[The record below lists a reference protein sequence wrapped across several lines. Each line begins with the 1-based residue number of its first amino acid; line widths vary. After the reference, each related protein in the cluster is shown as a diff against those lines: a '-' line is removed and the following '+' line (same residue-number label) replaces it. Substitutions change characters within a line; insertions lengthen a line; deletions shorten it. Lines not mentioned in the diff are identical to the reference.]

1 MRSPR
6 GITEAGRDI
15 YTVNFAEYL
24 PGPLKHDP
32 KMRAIAEAVTKEALT
47 VSGEIENVLIYSRID
62 ELPEALIDILAYDM
76 HVDWYDYSYPLK
88 VKRDILKGSV
98 RVHKKMGTKYAV
110 EKALGALYP
119 QSEVEEWYQYEGQPH
134 HFHIVCDVTENR
146 VTASFQDIIN
156 AVMMYKRLS
165 SHLDEVVYQASI
177 GITVETHTDFF
188 LYRNPA
194 TGSLLAGT
202 YPQRIR
208 RGVQAG
214 NVIVVGTEAAGFIF
228 LPTQAGTY
236 PYRSHIFRHG
246 DARIDVETAFNA
258 FRHRNTPAGRI
269 RAGEE
274 PQRSYRGGTAGAA
287 VEAQTEKE
295 SFLYSSPAAGTVP
308 DRNTVFRHGD
318 AQIDAETAQNV
329 QRYRNTPAGQINAG
343 EEPQRSHSGGTA
355 GTVIE
360 ARAETEEKPF
370 SVPAAGTAPDR
381 NRAFQNSRINVAA
394 EGEAGGFPFFMPA
407 AGTKPERNIT
417 TDNSEAGIAA
427 EDEAA
432 GFIYTVKAAGTVPE
446 RSTEPGAES
455 GGIESTVEAAVFVHK
470 NKPCGSRRKL

>member
-1 MRSPR
+1 MNNPR

-15 YTVNFAEYL
+15 YTVNFADYL
-24 PGPLKHDP
+24 PAALKHDP

-47 VSGEIENVLIYSRID
+47 VSGEIDNVLIYSRID
-62 ELPEALIDILAYDM
+62 DLPEPLIDILAYDM

-146 VTASFQDIIN
+146 VTASFQDIIK

-165 SHLDEVVYQASI
+165 SHLDEVVYQAGV
-177 GITVETHTDFF
+177 GITIETHTDFF
-188 LYRNPA
+188 LYKNPA

-208 RGVQAG
+208 RGAQSGSA
-214 NVIVVGTEAAGFIF
+214 IIVGTEAAGFIF

-236 PYRSHIFRHG
+236 PYRSHIFRYR
-246 DARIDVETAFNA
+246 DAQIDVETASNA
-258 FRHRNTPAGRI
+258 FRHTSTPAGQI

-274 PQRSYRGGTAGAA
+274 PQRSHRGAA
-287 VEAQTEKE
+287 
-295 SFLYSSPAAGTVP
+295 
-308 DRNTVFRHGD
+308 
-318 AQIDAETAQNV
+318 
-329 QRYRNTPAGQINAG
+329 
-343 EEPQRSHSGGTA
+343 A

-360 ARAETEEKPF
+360 AQGETEGTPF

-381 NRAFQNSRINVAA
+381 NRTFQNSSINIEA
-394 EGEAGGFPFFMPA
+394 EGEADRFPFIMPA
-407 AGTKPERNIT
+407 AGTKPGRNIT

-427 EDEAA
+427 EEEAA
-432 GFIYTVKAAGTVPE
+432 GFIYTVKAAGTVPG
-446 RSTEPGAES
+446 RTTEPGAEN
-455 GGIESTVEAAVFVHK
+455 GGIESTVEAAAFIHK
-470 NKPCGSRRKL
+470 SKPCGSRRKL

>member
-1 MRSPR
+1 MNSPR
-6 GITEAGRDI
+6 GIREAGRDI
-15 YTVNFAEYL
+15 YTVNFADYL

-62 ELPEALIDILAYDM
+62 ELPEELIDILAYDM

-165 SHLDEVVYQASI
+165 SHLDEVVYQAGV
-177 GITVETHTDFF
+177 GITIETHTDFF

-208 RGVQAG
+208 RGVQSGSAV
-214 NVIVVGTEAAGFIF
+214 VIGTEAAGFIF

-246 DARIDVETAFNA
+246 DTKIDVETASNA
-258 FRHRNTPAGRI
+258 FRHTNTPAGRI

-274 PQRSYRGGTAGAA
+274 PQRSHRGAAAGA
-287 VEAQTEKE
+287 VIEAQGETEGTPF
-295 SFLYSSPAAGTVP
+295 SVPAAGTAP
-308 DRNTVFRHGD
+308 DRSTVFRRTE

-329 QRYRNTPAGQINAG
+329 QRYRNTPAGQTRAG
-343 EEPQRSHSGGTA
+343 EEPQRSHRGAAA
-355 GTVIE
+355 GAVIE
-360 ARAETEEKPF
+360 AQGETEGTPF

-381 NRAFQNSRINVAA
+381 NTRFQNNSIDVSA
-394 EGEAGGFPFFMPA
+394 EGEAEGFPFIMPA
-407 AGTKPERNIT
+407 AGTKPGRNIV

-446 RSTEPGAES
+446 RNTEEGAGS

-470 NKPCGSRRKL
+470 SKPCGSRRKL

>member
-1 MRSPR
+1 MNNPR

-15 YTVNFAEYL
+15 YTVNFADYL
-24 PGPLKHDP
+24 PAALKHDP

-62 ELPEALIDILAYDM
+62 DLPEPLIDILAYDM

-146 VTASFQDIIN
+146 VTASFQDIIK

-165 SHLDEVVYQASI
+165 SHLDEVVYQAGV
-177 GITVETHTDFF
+177 GITIETHTDFF
-188 LYRNPA
+188 LYKNPA

-208 RGVQAG
+208 RGAQSGSA
-214 NVIVVGTEAAGFIF
+214 IIVGTEAAGFIF

-236 PYRSHIFRHG
+236 PYRSHIFRYR
-246 DARIDVETAFNA
+246 DAQIDVETASNA
-258 FRHRNTPAGRI
+258 FKHTNTPAGQI

-274 PQRSYRGGTAGAA
+274 PQRSHGGAA
-287 VEAQTEKE
+287 AGTVIEAQEETEGTPF
-295 SFLYSSPAAGTVP
+295 SVPAAGTAP
-308 DRNTVFRHGD
+308 DRNTVFRHTD
-318 AQIDAETAQNV
+318 AQIDAETARNAQK
-329 QRYRNTPAGQINAG
+329 YTNTPAGQIRAG
-343 EEPQRSHSGGTA
+343 EEPQRSHGGAAA

-360 ARAETEEKPF
+360 AQEETEGTPF

-381 NRAFQNSRINVAA
+381 NRTFQNSSINIEA
-394 EGEAGGFPFFMPA
+394 EGEADRFPFIMPA
-407 AGTKPERNIT
+407 AGTKPGRNIT

-427 EDEAA
+427 EEEAA
-432 GFIYTVKAAGTVPE
+432 GFIYTVKAAGTVPG
-446 RSTEPGAES
+446 RTTEPGAEN
-455 GGIESTVEAAVFVHK
+455 GGIESTVEAAAFIHK
-470 NKPCGSRRKL
+470 SKPCGSRRKL

>member
-1 MRSPR
+1 MPNPK
-6 GITEAGRDI
+6 GIRKAGRDI
-15 YTVNFAEYL
+15 YTVNFADYL
-24 PGPLKHDP
+24 PGALKHDP

-62 ELPEALIDILAYDM
+62 ELPEELIDILAYDM
-76 HVDWYDYSYPLK
+76 HVDWYDYSFPLK

-98 RVHKKMGTKYAV
+98 KVHKKMGTKYAV

-146 VTASFQDIIN
+146 VTASFQEIIN

-165 SHLDEVVYQASI
+165 SHLDEVVYQASV

-188 LYRNPA
+188 LYKNPA

-208 RGVQAG
+208 RGVQSGSA
-214 NVIVVGTEAAGFIF
+214 IVVGTEAAGFIF

-236 PYRSHIFRHG
+236 PYRSHIFRHT
-246 DARIDVETAFNA
+246 DAQIDVETASNA
-258 FRHRNTPAGRI
+258 FRHTNTPAGRI

-274 PQRSYRGGTAGAA
+274 PQRSYRGAAAGTV

-295 SFLYSSPAAGTVP
+295 SFVFSVPETGTAP
-308 DRNTVFRHGD
+308 DRNTVFRHTD

-329 QRYRNTPAGQINAG
+329 QRYTNTSAGQTNAG
-343 EEPQRSHSGGTA
+343 EEPQRSRRGA
-355 GTVIE
+355 GTGAGIE
-360 ARAETEEKPF
+360 AKTEAEGTPF
-370 SVPAAGTAPDR
+370 SVPAAGTAPER
-381 NRAFQNSRINVAA
+381 NTVFQGSGADIEA
-394 EGEAGGFPFFMPA
+394 EGKTEGFPFFMPA
-407 AGTKPERNIT
+407 AGTKPERNIVMS
-417 TDNSEAGIAA
+417 NSEAGIAA
-427 EDEAA
+427 EEAA
-432 GFIYTVKAAGTVPE
+432 DGFLYTVKAAGTVPDRNTGE
-446 RSTEPGAES
+446 GVGS
-455 GGIESTVEAAVFVHK
+455 GGIESAVKAEVFKHT